1 MSPVYTGLS
10 TRVLSLSARWG
21 VEGRKGGSMMTN
33 IERELAER
41 ICDALLV
48 LVARLAA
55 QYRVDPDIVVGIL
68 VRTVAAIDAT
78 HRRGR

>member
-1 MSPVYTGLS
+1 
-10 TRVLSLSARWG
+10 
-21 VEGRKGGSMMTN
+21 MMTN